1 MSPSPLPP
9 PLVCVLCV
17 CSCYLP
23 VVESLLRAGAY
34 PLCKDKDGK
43 MPIDVVGTKV
53 RQSTHG
59 SIYDM
64 YIYRHVYRYMCL
76 CM

>member
-1 MSPSPLPP
+1 
-9 PLVCVLCV
+9 
-17 CSCYLP
+17 LP

-53 RQSTHG
+53 
-59 SIYDM
+59 
-64 YIYRHVYRYMCL
+64 
-76 CM
+76 